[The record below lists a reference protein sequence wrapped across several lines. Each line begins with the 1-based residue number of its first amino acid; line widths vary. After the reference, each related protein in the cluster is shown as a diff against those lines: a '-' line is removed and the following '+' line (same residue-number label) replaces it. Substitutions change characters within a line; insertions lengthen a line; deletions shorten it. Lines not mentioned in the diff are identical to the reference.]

1 MSLYQCSWHWQC
13 YQKHG
18 HHLYFNIASHIQKIQ
33 KQRFNVFIQ
42 VVFFSVTPVE
52 IECRMI
58 STGEF
63 GQKELANLYF
73 DILENEQKMKFVE
86 KPKKN
91 GLSRAVKVVILCLSW
106 YTASSASNIINKI
119 VYYKILLPIAN
130 IQYSSLQ

>member
-1 MSLYQCSWHWQC
+1 M
-13 YQKHG
+13 
-18 HHLYFNIASHIQKIQ
+18 
-33 KQRFNVFIQ
+33 
-42 VVFFSVTPVE
+42 VFFSVTPVE

-63 GQKELANLYF
+63 GQKELANLYIF
-73 DILENEQKMKFVE
+73 IRKMSKKIKLVE

-119 VYYKILLPIAN
+119 VLNGMGLIAL
-130 IQYSSLQ
+130 IK

>member
-1 MSLYQCSWHWQC
+1 M
-13 YQKHG
+13 
-18 HHLYFNIASHIQKIQ
+18 
-33 KQRFNVFIQ
+33 
-42 VVFFSVTPVE
+42 VFFSVTPVE

-63 GQKELANLYF
+63 GQKELANLYIF
-73 DILENEQKMKFVE
+73 IRKMSKKIKLVE

-119 VYYKILLPIAN
+119 VLNGMGLIAF
-130 IQYSSLQ
+130 IK

>member
-1 MSLYQCSWHWQC
+1 M
-13 YQKHG
+13 
-18 HHLYFNIASHIQKIQ
+18 
-33 KQRFNVFIQ
+33 
-42 VVFFSVTPVE
+42 VFFSVTPDE

-63 GQKELANLYF
+63 GQKELANLYIF
-73 DILENEQKMKFVE
+73 IRKMSKKIKLVE

-119 VYYKILLPIAN
+119 VLNGMGLIAF
-130 IQYSSLQ
+130 IK

>member
-1 MSLYQCSWHWQC
+1 M
-13 YQKHG
+13 
-18 HHLYFNIASHIQKIQ
+18 
-33 KQRFNVFIQ
+33 
-42 VVFFSVTPVE
+42 VFFSVTPVE

-63 GQKELANLYF
+63 GQKELANLYY
-73 DILENEQKMKFVE
+73 DIFIRKMSQKIKLVE

-119 VYYKILLPIAN
+119 VLNGMGLIAL
-130 IQYSSLQ
+130 IK

>member
-1 MSLYQCSWHWQC
+1 MCISFPVQFFILS
-13 YQKHG
+13 
-18 HHLYFNIASHIQKIQ
+18 IATAVKNTKLKILIL
-33 KQRFNVFIQ
+33 NVFIQ

-63 GQKELANLYF
+63 GQKELANLYY
-73 DILENEQKMKFVE
+73 DIFIRKMSKKIKLVE

-119 VYYKILLPIAN
+119 VLNGMGLIAL
-130 IQYSSLQ
+130 IK

>member
-1 MSLYQCSWHWQC
+1 MCISFPVQFFILS
-13 YQKHG
+13 
-18 HHLYFNIASHIQKIQ
+18 IATAVKNTKLKILIL
-33 KQRFNVFIQ
+33 NVFIQ

-63 GQKELANLYF
+63 GQKELANLYY
-73 DILENEQKMKFVE
+73 DIFIRKMSKKIKLVE

-119 VYYKILLPIAN
+119 VLNGMGLIVFIT
-130 IQYSSLQ
+130 

>member
-1 MSLYQCSWHWQC
+1 MCISFPVQFFILSIATAV
-13 YQKHG
+13 KNTKLKMLI
-18 HHLYFNIASHIQKIQ
+18 LYFFHSGGL
-33 KQRFNVFIQ
+33 
-42 VVFFSVTPVE
+42 FSVTPVE

-63 GQKELANLYF
+63 GQKELANLYY
-73 DILENEQKMKFVE
+73 DIFIRKMSKKIKLVE

-119 VYYKILLPIAN
+119 VLNGMGLIAL
-130 IQYSSLQ
+130 IK